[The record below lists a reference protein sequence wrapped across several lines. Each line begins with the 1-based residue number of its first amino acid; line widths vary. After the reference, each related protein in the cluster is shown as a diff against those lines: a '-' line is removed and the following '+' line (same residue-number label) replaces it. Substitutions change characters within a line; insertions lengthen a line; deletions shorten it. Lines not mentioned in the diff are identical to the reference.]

1 MRRGRAGGDVGRRKK
16 GAMEQTT
23 EQRARELISALSGE
37 LAHHEDAESAVE
49 VYRMANWVISTLDEV
64 KEDALNLAEHDMRQ
78 RGIEHLRTP
87 AGSAGW
93 TEPRS
98 ALLDQDAWMA
108 ALATN
113 RELMRIQRTYD
124 LAEAALRQAQEPY
137 LELPEARFF
146 IR

>member
-1 MRRGRAGGDVGRRKK
+1 MGDKE
-16 GAMEQTT
+16 AMEQTA
-23 EQRARELISALSGE
+23 EDKGRELISALNRQ
-37 LAHHEDAESAVE
+37 LARHEDAEHAIE
-49 VYRMANWVISTLDEV
+49 VYRMANWVIGMLDEV

-93 TEPRS
+93 TEPKS
-98 ALLDQDAWMA
+98 AVLDQDAWMA
-108 ALATN
+108 ALAAN

-124 LAEAALRQAQEPY
+124 LAEAALRQAQEAY
-137 LELPEARFF
+137 LEMPEARFF